1 MLIMKKK
8 NRSNKLHYLLHS
20 AALVEKRLSLLLSPL
35 GLGPR
40 QARVLDALNTLGQT
54 SQIDLA
60 RECDITAASMSTMTS
75 RLIDAGYVSRVSDP
89 INTRSNMLSLTPLG
103 LALVDR
109 SWWSRT
115 RR

>member
-1 MLIMKKK
+1 M
-8 NRSNKLHYLLHS
+8 
-20 AALVEKRLSLLLSPL
+20 
-35 GLGPR
+35 
-40 QARVLDALNTLGQT
+40 LDALNTLGQT

-103 LALVDR
+103 LALVDDIHQTWTEVD
-109 SWWSRT
+109 STIENLLGLEKSETMANLT
-115 RR
+115 RDLCRALGGRAPGAK